1 MLASSGWRRDSVVG
15 IRLFSDTADEQLA
28 PGRFE
33 ELLELERAAGR
44 IPSYRSVARLVHF
57 QGAAVEID

>member
-1 MLASSGWRRDSVVG
+1 
-15 IRLFSDTADEQLA
+15 LFSDTADEQLA